1 MSSSAVIAGQAAVP
15 QPTLQ
20 FRNENAV
27 ISLQR
32 NAIEYRLVLH
42 FGPQLSTPC
51 SRGLNVRPRPRTK
64 AYKGSPAFHR
74 QLRHHS
80 FSDVCD

>member
-1 MSSSAVIAGQAAVP
+1 MIAGQAAVP
-15 QPTLQ
+15 QPGLTPLQ

-27 ISLQR
+27 VSLQR
-32 NAIEYRLVLH
+32 NAIEFRLVLH

-51 SRGLNVRPRPRTK
+51 SRGLNVRPRLATK
-64 AYKGSPAFHR
+64 GYKGSPGFYR

-80 FSDVCD
+80 FFRHL